1 MIRAV
6 LMVFGVLHCV
16 VSIPPPSFDWVYKKF
31 PVPFENANIKE
42 TATQISVTQ
51 SSETS
56 RLLGNPF
63 AKYDWHDEH
72 TKNTGSGDR
81 SLTEPSSILFGNLGV
96 DSQTTEPI
104 QESIVTEAFHDSNKS
119 TPEITFFHLTNV
131 KSNSDCL
138 KDPNGKCRDEYN

>member
-72 TKNTGSGDR
+72 TKNT
-81 SLTEPSSILFGNLGV
+81 
-96 DSQTTEPI
+96 EPI